1 MLVTTI
7 REIRPND
14 NEEVAR
20 VIRKVLLDLG
30 VPKVGT
36 AYADKSLDSMFE
48 NYASPKAAYFVAVE
62 GDKIIGCAGIAQLE
76 NYKGNVCELQKMYFL
91 EEARGRG
98 LGSKMINVCLQRA
111 SEYGYA
117 QCYLETMP
125 YMKDA
130 QKLYLRS
137 GFNYL
142 EKPMG
147 NTGHYSCSVWML
159 KNIGRAV

>member
-14 NEEVAR
+14 NEEVAQ

-48 NYASPKAAYFVAVE
+48 NYTSPKAAYFVADE
-62 GDKIIGCAGIAQLE
+62 GGKIIGCAGIAQLE
-76 NYKGNVCELQKMYFL
+76 NYDGNVCELQKMYFL

-111 SEYGYA
+111 SEYGYE

-130 QKLYLRS
+130 QKLYLKW
-137 GFNYL
+137 GFDYL

-147 NTGHYSCSVWML
+147 NTGHYSCSVWMI
-159 KNIGRAV
+159 KNI